1 LLYVARVDSASVMRA
16 ARELFS
22 ARQYPGVVAAC
33 QDALLDD
40 PTNIFLR
47 LLRARALMA
56 LRRDAEAQNEIS
68 ECLRIEPGLAPAY
81 RLLGELAAR
90 RDESESAK
98 IFLKEAL
105 RLDPHDAEAREWLGV
120 VEAMVRSTAA
130 ADKLPAAAAAVGHLS
145 PSAPYAPKNGVA
157 GRFPRAEGTR
167 PPPEMQRST
176 LSQLPM
182 ASGFG
187 HYLVETGVLTPVQLR
202 AALAYKKSTGVRLG
216 SAAVVL
222 GFASELKIEWASLA
236 YHGQHRR
243 ATM

>member
-1 LLYVARVDSASVMRA
+1 LLYVRAVDSASVMRA
-16 ARELFS
+16 ALELFG

-33 QDALLDD
+33 QDALQDD
-40 PTNIFLR
+40 PSNIHLR
-47 LLRARALMA
+47 LIRARALMA
-56 LRRDAEAQNEIS
+56 LRRDAEAQNEIR
-68 ECLRIEPGLAPAY
+68 ECLAIEPGLPSAY

-90 RDESESAK
+90 RDENESAK
-98 IFLKEAL
+98 IFLNEAL
-105 RLDPHDAEAREWLGV
+105 RLDPSDVEAREWLDV

-145 PSAPYAPKNGVA
+145 
-157 GRFPRAEGTR
+157 RRAAQGTR

-182 ASGFG
+182 ATGFG
-187 HYLVETGVLTPVQLR
+187 SYLVETGVLTPVQLR

-243 ATM
+243 AAM